1 MKIKF
6 FLFYFLISS
15 LSYAHEVVELAPNI
29 DNYAIKNVLSS
40 VEREAL
46 PRVETLGEA
55 FSLAKATLNSE
66 LGFWEDVKEQMRDE
80 NKRLNA
86 IVGIIGSR
94 PLSLDLRLQLFT
106 YQRKHADTEEEYA
119 KITESREFDY
129 YMYTAYKN
137 LDKLSKYIEKLQ
149 DIISSAE
156 TEKFLK
162 KKQTQTFRS
171 VKYYVSTRFA
181 EIIQQCKAQ
190 RSLFTTSSVKS
201 INRLI
206 QDHQNNNS
214 SLDLDVAI
222 EDISAII
229 VPVFEEPQKKSIP
242 SSRSGKK
249 SKKSKKKHA
258 YASKSAKPNGN
269 RGQLDEASS
278 SSSVAVASEVVPITI
293 DPTVTEA
300 VIDPNPEIKAEMQ
313 QLQLND
319 LPKQDELVEED
330 VFGED
335 EVYYMSEAQAAALS
349 AYQPYQKTKVSKVE
363 TLLEV
368 AQSRPQ
374 LSFEQEVVVKTLLGL
389 GKAYAQLPVRMA
401 DFIDVIITLG
411 GHVVRNKKN
420 VHFII
425 PSWKGDGIWF
435 SKAMHPLHKDDKG
448 IIPRNTKYYWD
459 RAQNLFLEAD
469 VAALL

>member
-1 MKIKF
+1 
-6 FLFYFLISS
+6 
-15 LSYAHEVVELAPNI
+15 
-29 DNYAIKNVLSS
+29 
-40 VEREAL
+40 
-46 PRVETLGEA
+46 
-55 FSLAKATLNSE
+55 
-66 LGFWEDVKEQMRDE
+66 
-80 NKRLNA
+80 
-86 IVGIIGSR
+86 
-94 PLSLDLRLQLFT
+94 
-106 YQRKHADTEEEYA
+106 
-119 KITESREFDY
+119 
-129 YMYTAYKN
+129 
-137 LDKLSKYIEKLQ
+137 
-149 DIISSAE
+149 
-156 TEKFLK
+156 
-162 KKQTQTFRS
+162 
-171 VKYYVSTRFA
+171 
-181 EIIQQCKAQ
+181 
-190 RSLFTTSSVKS
+190 
-201 INRLI
+201 
-206 QDHQNNNS
+206 
-214 SLDLDVAI
+214 
-222 EDISAII
+222 
-229 VPVFEEPQKKSIP
+229 
-242 SSRSGKK
+242 
-249 SKKSKKKHA
+249 
-258 YASKSAKPNGN
+258 
-269 RGQLDEASS
+269 
-278 SSSVAVASEVVPITI
+278 VASEVVPITI

>member
-162 KKQTQTFRS
+162 KNKR
-171 VKYYVSTRFA
+171 
-181 EIIQQCKAQ
+181 
-190 RSLFTTSSVKS
+190 
-201 INRLI
+201 
-206 QDHQNNNS
+206 
-214 SLDLDVAI
+214 
-222 EDISAII
+222 
-229 VPVFEEPQKKSIP
+229 
-242 SSRSGKK
+242 
-249 SKKSKKKHA
+249 KHF
-258 YASKSAKPNGN
+258 
-269 RGQLDEASS
+269 GQ
-278 SSSVAVASEVVPITI
+278 
-293 DPTVTEA
+293 
-300 VIDPNPEIKAEMQ
+300 
-313 QLQLND
+313 
-319 LPKQDELVEED
+319 
-330 VFGED
+330 
-335 EVYYMSEAQAAALS
+335 
-349 AYQPYQKTKVSKVE
+349 
-363 TLLEV
+363 
-368 AQSRPQ
+368 
-374 LSFEQEVVVKTLLGL
+374 
-389 GKAYAQLPVRMA
+389 
-401 DFIDVIITLG
+401 
-411 GHVVRNKKN
+411 
-420 VHFII
+420 
-425 PSWKGDGIWF
+425 
-435 SKAMHPLHKDDKG
+435 
-448 IIPRNTKYYWD
+448 
-459 RAQNLFLEAD
+459 
-469 VAALL
+469 